1 MSEPHTALVDTHCH
15 LNLSAYDT
23 DREEVLDR
31 ARSAGVERILVPG
44 VDLPTSEI
52 AIELAE
58 KHDDVFAAVGVHPHY
73 VSEWSK
79 AHADEI
85 TSLAQ
90 SPNVVAIGE
99 IGLDYYR
106 NLSPPEMQRHAFEDQ
121 LEIASSMK
129 YPVLIHNREA
139 IGDILNHLSKWI
151 HNLPPSLSAR
161 AGVLHAFSA
170 DLASAIEAIQQGF
183 YIGIAGPI
191 TFPKAEALR
200 NIVSQLPSN
209 RLVIE
214 TDSPYLTPE
223 PHRGKRN
230 EPAHLE
236 WIAQN
241 VNDIRDDDYSTI
253 RATTEN
259 AKNLFQWSH
268 DITNDNIL

>member
-58 KHDDVFAAVGVHPHY
+58 KHADVFAAVGVHPHY

>member
-1 MSEPHTALVDTHCH
+1 MSEPLAALVDTHCH
-15 LNLSAYDT
+15 LNLSAYDA

-31 ARSAGVERILVPG
+31 ARLAGVERILIPG
-44 VDLPTSEI
+44 VDLQSSQI

-58 KHDDVFAAVGVHPHY
+58 KHDEVFAAVGIHPHY
-73 VSEWSK
+73 VSEWSE
-79 AHADEI
+79 ALADEI
-85 TSLAQ
+85 ASLAQ
-90 SPNVVAIGE
+90 SPKVVAIGE

-106 NLSPPEMQRHAFEDQ
+106 NLSSPEEQRIAFEDQ
-121 LEIASSMK
+121 LEIASALQ

-139 IGDILNHLSKWI
+139 IVDILEQLNTWI
-151 HNLPPSLSAR
+151 RNLPPTLSTR

-170 DLASAIEAIQQGF
+170 DLDSATEAIRQGF

-191 TFPKAEALR
+191 TFSKAEALR
-200 NIVSQLPSN
+200 NIVSQLPSD

-223 PHRGKRN
+223 PRRGRRN

-236 WIAQN
+236 WIAQK

-253 RATTEN
+253 RTTTKN

-268 DITNDNIL
+268 DITNSNIL

>member
-1 MSEPHTALVDTHCH
+1 MNEHLTAMVDTHCH

-31 ARSAGVERILVPG
+31 ARSSGVERILVPG
-44 VDLPTSEI
+44 VDLETSKI
-52 AIELAE
+52 AIELAA
-58 KHDDVFAAVGVHPHY
+58 KHDDVFAAVGIHPHY
-73 VSEWSK
+73 VSEWSP
-79 AHADEI
+79 ALADEV

-90 SPNVVAIGE
+90 SPKVVAIGE

-106 NLSPPEMQRHAFEDQ
+106 NLSPPEKQRIAFADQ
-121 LEIASSMK
+121 LEIASALK

-139 IGDILNHLSKWI
+139 IGDILEHLNTWVY
-151 HNLPPSLSAR
+151 NLPSTLAGR

-170 DLASAIEAIQQGF
+170 DLDSAAKAIQQGF

-200 NIVSQLPSN
+200 DIVSQLPSD

-223 PHRGKRN
+223 PRRGRRN

-236 WIAQN
+236 WIAQK
-241 VNDIRDDDYSTI
+241 VNDIRDDEYSTI
-253 RATTEN
+253 RATTKN
-259 AKNLFQWSH
+259 AKKLFQWSH
-268 DITNDNIL
+268 DITNSNIH

>member
-1 MSEPHTALVDTHCH
+1 MSGPLAALVDTHCH

-23 DREEVLDR
+23 DRDGVLDR
-31 ARSAGVERILVPG
+31 ARSAGVERILIPG
-44 VDLPTSEI
+44 VDLQTSRI

-58 KHDDVFAAVGVHPHY
+58 KHDEVFAAVGVHPHY
-73 VSEWSK
+73 AGEWSE
-79 AHADEI
+79 ALADEI
-85 TSLAQ
+85 TSLAH
-90 SPNVVAIGE
+90 SPKVVAIGE

-106 NLSPPEMQRHAFEDQ
+106 NITPPEKQRIAFEDQ
-121 LEIASSMK
+121 LEIASALQ

-139 IGDILNHLSKWI
+139 IGDILEHLNTWI
-151 HNLPPSLSAR
+151 IDLPPTLSTR

-170 DLASAIEAIQQGF
+170 DLDSASEAIRQGF

-200 NIVSQLPSN
+200 NIVSQLPSD

-214 TDSPYLTPE
+214 TDSPYMTPE
-223 PHRGKRN
+223 PHRGRRN
-230 EPAHLE
+230 EPAHLG
-236 WIAQN
+236 WIAQKLT
-241 VNDIRDDDYSTI
+241 DIRDDEYSPI

-268 DITNDNIL
+268 DITDSNIL

>member
-1 MSEPHTALVDTHCH
+1 MSEPLAALVDTHCH
-15 LNLSAYDT
+15 LNLSAYDA

-31 ARSAGVERILVPG
+31 ARLAGVERILIPG
-44 VDLPTSEI
+44 VDLQTSQI

-58 KHDDVFAAVGVHPHY
+58 KHDEVFAAVGIHPHY
-73 VSEWSK
+73 VSGWSE
-79 AHADEI
+79 ALADEI
-85 TSLAQ
+85 ASLAQ
-90 SPNVVAIGE
+90 SPKVVAIGE

-106 NLSPPEMQRHAFEDQ
+106 NLSPPEEQRIAFEDQ
-121 LEIASSMK
+121 LEIASALQ

-139 IGDILNHLSKWI
+139 IEDILEHINTWI
-151 HNLPPSLSAR
+151 RNLPPTLSTR

-170 DLASAIEAIQQGF
+170 DLDSATEAIRQGF

-200 NIVSQLPSN
+200 SIVSQLPSD

-223 PHRGKRN
+223 PRRGRRN

-236 WIAQN
+236 WIAQK

-253 RATTEN
+253 RTTTEN

-268 DITNDNIL
+268 DITNSNIL

>member
-1 MSEPHTALVDTHCH
+1 MSEPLAALVDTHCH

-31 ARSAGVERILVPG
+31 ARSAGVERILIPG
-44 VDLPTSEI
+44 VDLPSSQI
-52 AIELAE
+52 AIELAD

-73 VSEWSK
+73 VSEWSE
-79 AHADEI
+79 ALADEI

-90 SPNVVAIGE
+90 SPKVVAIGE

-106 NLSPPEMQRHAFEDQ
+106 NLSPPEMQRRAFEDQ

-139 IGDILNHLSKWI
+139 IGDILKHLTKWI
-151 HNLPPSLSAR
+151 GNLPPSLSTR

-170 DLASAIEAIQQGF
+170 DFASAIEAIQQGF

-200 NIVSQLPSN
+200 NIVSQLPSD

-223 PHRGKRN
+223 PHRGRRN

-268 DITNDNIL
+268 DITNNNIL

>member
-79 AHADEI
+79 ALADEI

>member
-1 MSEPHTALVDTHCH
+1 MSEPLAALVDTHCH
-15 LNLSAYDT
+15 LNLSAYDA

-31 ARSAGVERILVPG
+31 ARLAGVERILIPG
-44 VDLPTSEI
+44 VDLKTSQI

-58 KHDDVFAAVGVHPHY
+58 KHDEVFAAVGIHPHN
-73 VSEWSK
+73 VNGWSE
-79 AHADEI
+79 ALADEI
-85 TSLAQ
+85 ASLAQ
-90 SPNVVAIGE
+90 SPKVVAIGE

-106 NLSPPEMQRHAFEDQ
+106 NLSPPEEQRIAFEDQ
-121 LEIASSMK
+121 LEIASALQ

-139 IGDILNHLSKWI
+139 IEDILEHLNTWI
-151 HNLPPSLSAR
+151 RNLPPTLSTR

-170 DLASAIEAIQQGF
+170 DLDSATEAIRQGF

-191 TFPKAEALR
+191 TFSKAEALR
-200 NIVSQLPSN
+200 NIVSQLPSD

-223 PHRGKRN
+223 PRRGRRN

-236 WIAQN
+236 WIAQK
-241 VNDIRDDDYSTI
+241 VNDIRGDDYSTI
-253 RATTEN
+253 WTTTEN

-268 DITNDNIL
+268 DITNSNIL

>member
-1 MSEPHTALVDTHCH
+1 MSKHLAALVDTHCH
-15 LNLSAYDT
+15 LNLAAYDA
-23 DREEVLDR
+23 DREEVLVR
-31 ARSAGVERILVPG
+31 ARSAGVERILIPG
-44 VDLPTSEI
+44 VDLQTSQM

-58 KHDDVFAAVGVHPHY
+58 KHDDVFAAVGIHPHY
-73 VSEWSK
+73 VSEWSE
-79 AHADEI
+79 ALAGEI
-85 TSLAQ
+85 ASLAQ
-90 SPNVVAIGE
+90 SPKVVAIGE

-106 NLSPPEMQRHAFEDQ
+106 NLSPLKMQRIAFDDQ
-121 LEIASSMK
+121 LEIASALQ

-139 IGDILNHLSKWI
+139 IGDILEHLNNWTV
-151 HNLPPSLSAR
+151 NLPSTLSTR

-170 DLASAIEAIQQGF
+170 DLDSATEAIQQGF

-191 TFPKAEALR
+191 TFKKTEALR
-200 NIVSQLPSN
+200 DIVAQLPSD

-223 PHRGKRN
+223 PRRGRRN

-236 WIAQN
+236 WIAQK

-268 DITNDNIL
+268 DITNNNIL

>member
-1 MSEPHTALVDTHCH
+1 MSEPRAALVDTHCH
-15 LNLSAYDT
+15 LNLPAFDAN
-23 DREEVLDR
+23 REEVLDR

-44 VDLPTSEI
+44 IDLKTSQI

-58 KHDDVFAAVGVHPHY
+58 KHDDVFAAVGIHPHY
-73 VSEWSK
+73 ASEWSK
-79 AHADEI
+79 TLAEEI
-85 TSLAQ
+85 TGLAQ
-90 SPNVVAIGE
+90 SPKVVAIGE

-106 NLSPPEMQRHAFEDQ
+106 NLTPPQKQRIAFEDQ
-121 LEIASSMK
+121 LEIASALD

-139 IGDILNHLSKWI
+139 IGDVLEHLSAWI
-151 HNLPPSLSAR
+151 VNRPITLATR

-170 DLASAIEAIQQGF
+170 DMDSASEAIQHGL

-200 NIVSQLPSN
+200 NIVSQLPSD

-223 PHRGKRN
+223 PHRGRRN

-236 WIAQN
+236 WIAKKL
-241 VNDIRDDDYSTI
+241 NDIRDDDYSTI
-253 RATTEN
+253 RATTIN

-268 DITNDNIL
+268 DIADNNIL

>member
-1 MSEPHTALVDTHCH
+1 MSEPLAALVDTHCH

-31 ARSAGVERILVPG
+31 ARSAGVERILIPG
-44 VDLPTSEI
+44 VDLPSSQI
-52 AIELAE
+52 AIELAD

-73 VSEWSK
+73 VSEWSE
-79 AHADEI
+79 ALADEI

-90 SPNVVAIGE
+90 SPKVVAIGE

-106 NLSPPEMQRHAFEDQ
+106 NLSPPEMQRRAFEDQ

-139 IGDILNHLSKWI
+139 IGDILKHLTKWI
-151 HNLPPSLSAR
+151 RNLPPSLSTR

-170 DLASAIEAIQQGF
+170 DLASAIEAIRQGF

-200 NIVSQLPSN
+200 NIVSQLPSD

-223 PHRGKRN
+223 PHRGRRN

-268 DITNDNIL
+268 DITNNNIL

>member
-1 MSEPHTALVDTHCH
+1 MSEPLAALVDTHCH
-15 LNLSAYDT
+15 LNLSAYDA

-31 ARSAGVERILVPG
+31 ARLAGVERILIPG
-44 VDLPTSEI
+44 VDLQTSQI

-58 KHDDVFAAVGVHPHY
+58 KHDEVFAAVGIHPHY
-73 VSEWSK
+73 VSGWSE
-79 AHADEI
+79 ALADEI
-85 TSLAQ
+85 ASLAQ
-90 SPNVVAIGE
+90 SPKVVAIGE

-106 NLSPPEMQRHAFEDQ
+106 NLSPPEEQRIAFEDQ
-121 LEIASSMK
+121 LEIASALQ

-139 IGDILNHLSKWI
+139 IEDILEHLNTWI
-151 HNLPPSLSAR
+151 RNLPPTLSTR

-170 DLASAIEAIQQGF
+170 DLDSATEAIRQGF

-200 NIVSQLPSN
+200 SIVSQLPSD

-223 PHRGKRN
+223 PRRGRRN

-236 WIAQN
+236 WIAQK

-253 RATTEN
+253 RTTTEN

-268 DITNDNIL
+268 DITNSNIL

>member
-1 MSEPHTALVDTHCH
+1 MSEPLAALVDTHCH

-31 ARSAGVERILVPG
+31 ARLAGVERILIPG
-44 VDLPTSEI
+44 VDLQSSQI

-58 KHDDVFAAVGVHPHY
+58 KHDEVFAAVGIHPHY
-73 VSEWSK
+73 VSEWSE
-79 AHADEI
+79 ALADEI
-85 TSLAQ
+85 ASLAQ
-90 SPNVVAIGE
+90 SPKVVAIGE

-106 NLSPPEMQRHAFEDQ
+106 NLSSPEEQRIAFEDQ
-121 LEIASSMK
+121 LEIASALQ

-139 IGDILNHLSKWI
+139 IVDILEQLNTWI
-151 HNLPPSLSAR
+151 RNLPPTLSTR

-170 DLASAIEAIQQGF
+170 DLDSATEAIRQGF

-191 TFPKAEALR
+191 TFSKAEALR
-200 NIVSQLPSN
+200 NIVSQLPSD

-223 PHRGKRN
+223 PRRGRRN

-236 WIAQN
+236 WIAQK

-253 RATTEN
+253 RRASSRQFRQGN
-259 AKNLFQWSH
+259 
-268 DITNDNIL
+268 

>member
-1 MSEPHTALVDTHCH
+1 MSEPLAALVDTHCH

-31 ARSAGVERILVPG
+31 ARLAGVERILIPG
-44 VDLPTSEI
+44 VDLQSSQI

-58 KHDDVFAAVGVHPHY
+58 KHDEVFAAVGIHPHY
-73 VSEWSK
+73 VSEWSE
-79 AHADEI
+79 ALADEI
-85 TSLAQ
+85 ASLAQ
-90 SPNVVAIGE
+90 SPKVVAIGE

-106 NLSPPEMQRHAFEDQ
+106 NLSSPEEQRIAFEDQ
-121 LEIASSMK
+121 LEIASALQ

-139 IGDILNHLSKWI
+139 IVDILEQLNTWI
-151 HNLPPSLSAR
+151 RNLPPTLSTR

-170 DLASAIEAIQQGF
+170 DLDSATEAIRQGF

-191 TFPKAEALR
+191 TFSKAEALR
-200 NIVSQLPSN
+200 NIVSQLPSD

-223 PHRGKRN
+223 PRRGRRN

-236 WIAQN
+236 WIAQK

-253 RATTEN
+253 RTTTKN

-268 DITNDNIL
+268 DITNSNIL